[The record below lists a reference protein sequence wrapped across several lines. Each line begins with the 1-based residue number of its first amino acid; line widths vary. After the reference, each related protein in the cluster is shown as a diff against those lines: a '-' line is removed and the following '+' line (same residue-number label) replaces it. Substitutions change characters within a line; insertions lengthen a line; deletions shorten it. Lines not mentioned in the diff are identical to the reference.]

1 MPGIC
6 GEWFLNRFQEIIDFL
21 FIRALAARPVEPAAG
36 IHAACGHALR
46 RRGARMCPGRYLSL
60 VEMKMLLAMLLHH
73 FELEEVRGPGG
84 TPVREHYAFSM
95 RPQAWKRR

>member
-1 MPGIC
+1 
-6 GEWFLNRFQEIIDFL
+6 
-21 FIRALAARPVEPAAG
+21 
-36 IHAACGHALR
+36 
-46 RRGARMCPGRYLSL
+46 MCPGRYLSL